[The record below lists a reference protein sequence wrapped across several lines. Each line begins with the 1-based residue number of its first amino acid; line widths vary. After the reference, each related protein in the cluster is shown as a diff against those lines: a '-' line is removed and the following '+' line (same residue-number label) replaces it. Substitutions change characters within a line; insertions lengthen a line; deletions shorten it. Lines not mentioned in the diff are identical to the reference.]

1 MTPEART
8 IQESA
13 GEQILFDPE
22 LVSDPTRDLFDPA
35 SWGDRAAPHTEGRG
49 TVWQLES
56 AKERWILKRYLR
68 GGLVARVVSDRY
80 FFMGY
85 ERTRMAREF
94 RLLCSLCEM
103 RLPVPRPVAAFIQ
116 RSGPALYAGNLITQ
130 YLEGTQSLSSLIR
143 SGHPGEVPWAAV
155 GSTIRRFHDHGV
167 IHRDLNASNV
177 LLSEGEVHL
186 IDFDKGRLATPST
199 NDSWKQANLR
209 RLHRSL
215 EKISTGQQGR
225 DLGDYWE
232 TLLSAYA
239 GSSSG

>member
-1 MTPEART
+1 MAA
-8 IQESA
+8 ESA
-13 GEQILFDPE
+13 
-22 LVSDPTRDLFDPA
+22 
-35 SWGDRAAPHTEGRG
+35 EG
-49 TVWQLES
+49 
-56 AKERWILKRYLR
+56 RWILKRYLR
-68 GGLVARVVSDRY
+68 GGLVARVVSDHY

-116 RSGPALYAGNLITQ
+116 RSGPALYAGSLITRT
-130 YLEGTQSLSSLIR
+130 LRDSVPVVDDSHRSS
-143 SGHPGEVPWAAV
+143 SDVPWAAV

-167 IHRDLNASNV
+167 MHRDLNASNV

-209 RLHRSL
+209 RLYRSL
-215 EKISTGQQGR
+215 EKISTGQTS
-225 DLGDYWE
+225 DLGDHWT
-232 TLLSAYA
+232 TLLSAYTEPW
-239 GSSSG
+239 SR

>member
-8 IQESA
+8 IEESP

-22 LVSDPTRDLFDPA
+22 LLGNPTRELFDPA
-35 SWGDRAAPHTEGRG
+35 SWGDRATAHTEGRG

-56 AKERWILKRYLR
+56 GEGRWILKRYLR
-68 GGLVARVVSDRY
+68 GGLVARVVSDYY

-94 RLLCSLCEM
+94 RLLCSLCEL

-116 RSGPALYAGNLITQ
+116 RSGPALCAGSLITQ

-143 SGHPGEVPWAAV
+143 SGDLGDALWAAV

-167 IHRDLNASNV
+167 IHRDLNASNI
-177 LLSEGEVHL
+177 LLSGGEVHL
-186 IDFDKGRLATPST
+186 IDFDKGRFATAST
-199 NDSWKQANLR
+199 NESWKQTNLR
-209 RLHRSL
+209 RLYRSL
-215 EKISTGQQGR
+215 EKISAGQGR
-225 DLGDYWE
+225 DLGDYWK
-232 TLLSAYA
+232 TVLSAYA
-239 GSSSG
+239 ESSSG

>member
-22 LVSDPTRDLFDPA
+22 FVSDPTRELFDPA
-35 SWGDRAAPHTEGRG
+35 IWGDRATTHTEGRG

-56 AKERWILKRYLR
+56 AEGRWILKRYLR

-116 RSGPALYAGNLITQ
+116 RSGPALYTGSLITQ

-143 SGHPGEVPWAAV
+143 SGHLRDAPWAAL

-167 IHRDLNASNV
+167 IHPDLNASNI
-177 LLSEGEVHL
+177 LLAEGEIHL

-199 NDSWKQANLR
+199 NDSWKLANLR
-209 RLHRSL
+209 RLCRSL
-215 EKISTGQQGR
+215 EKISTRQAS
-225 DLGDYWE
+225 DLDDHWA

-239 GSSSG
+239 ESSSS

>member
-1 MTPEART
+1 MTLEART
-8 IQESA
+8 IQEGA
-13 GEQILFDPE
+13 GEQVLFDPE
-22 LVSDPTRDLFDPA
+22 LVSDPTRELFDPSA
-35 SWGDRAAPHTEGRG
+35 WGDRATAHSEGRG
-49 TVWQLES
+49 TVWRLES
-56 AKERWILKRYLR
+56 AEGRWILKRYLR
-68 GGLVARVVSDRY
+68 GGVVARVVSDHY

-85 ERTRMAREF
+85 ERTRMAQEF

-116 RSGPALYAGNLITQ
+116 RSGPALYAGSLITQ

-143 SGHPGEVPWAAV
+143 SSHLSDAPWAAV

-177 LLSEGEVHL
+177 LLSGGEVHL
-186 IDFDKGRLATPST
+186 IDFDKGRLATPRT

-209 RLHRSL
+209 RLYRSL
-215 EKISTGQQGR
+215 EKISTGQDS
-225 DLGDYWE
+225 DLGDHWA

-239 GSSSG
+239 ESSSG

>member
-22 LVSDPTRDLFDPA
+22 LVSDPSRELFDPA
-35 SWGDRAAPHTEGRG
+35 IWGDRATPHTEGRG

-56 AKERWILKRYLR
+56 AEGRWILKRYLR
-68 GGLVARVVSDRY
+68 GGLVARVVSDHY

-116 RSGPALYAGNLITQ
+116 RSGPALYAGSLITQ

-143 SGHPGEVPWAAV
+143 SGHLSDAPWAAV

-167 IHRDLNASNV
+167 IHRDLNASNI

-186 IDFDKGRLATPST
+186 IDFDKGRLAMPST
-199 NDSWKQANLR
+199 NDSWRQANLQ
-209 RLHRSL
+209 RLYRSL
-215 EKISTGQQGR
+215 EKISAGQAS
-225 DLGDYWE
+225 DLGDHWA

-239 GSSSG
+239 EPSSS

>member
-1 MTPEART
+1 M
-8 IQESA
+8 
-13 GEQILFDPE
+13 
-22 LVSDPTRDLFDPA
+22 
-35 SWGDRAAPHTEGRG
+35 
-49 TVWQLES
+49 
-56 AKERWILKRYLR
+56 
-68 GGLVARVVSDRY
+68 
-80 FFMGY
+80 
-85 ERTRMAREF
+85 
-94 RLLCSLCEM
+94 
-103 RLPVPRPVAAFIQ
+103 
-116 RSGPALYAGNLITQ
+116 
-130 YLEGTQSLSSLIR
+130 
-143 SGHPGEVPWAAV
+143 

-209 RLHRSL
+209 RLYRSL

>member
-13 GEQILFDPE
+13 DEQVLFDPE
-22 LVSDPTRDLFDPA
+22 LVSGPTRELFDPA
-35 SWGDRAAPHTEGRG
+35 SWGDRATAHTEGRG

-56 AKERWILKRYLR
+56 SRGRWILKRYLR
-68 GGLVARVVSDRY
+68 GGLVARVVPDHY

-116 RSGPALYAGNLITQ
+116 RSGPVLYAGSLITQ
-130 YLEGTQSLSSLIR
+130 CLEGTQSLSSLIR
-143 SGHPGEVPWAAV
+143 SGHLSDAPWAAV
-155 GSTIRRFHDHGV
+155 GTTIRRFHDHGV
-167 IHRDLNASNV
+167 IHQDLNASNV
-177 LLSEGEVHL
+177 LLSEGEIHL

-199 NDSWKQANLR
+199 NDSWKEANLR
-209 RLHRSL
+209 RLYRSL
-215 EKISTGQQGR
+215 EKILTAQGD
-225 DLGDYWE
+225 DLGDHWT
-232 TLLSAYA
+232 TLLGAYA
-239 GSSSG
+239 ESSSS